1 MPPCAAYSSMSY
13 FSRKPN
19 WWQATKLAFL
29 IRYEERIGPGP
40 KRRCEIVIAPDFFE
54 S

>member
-1 MPPCAAYSSMSY
+1 VAPGTADSTISY

-19 WWQATKLAFL
+19 WWQATKLAL
-29 IRYEERIGPGP
+29 EMRYAERIGRGP
-40 KRRCEIVIAPDFFE
+40 KRRWLVVSVPDFFE